1 MSILMSVENL
11 VVWLVVGVLADELAM
26 LGIDEVGEEW
36 ME

>member
-1 MSILMSVENL
+1 MRAENL
-11 VVWLVVGVLADELAM
+11 VVWLVVGMLADELAM